1 MEETIQLAPIVVDY
15 LTETGRL
22 ATVSVELATTTLL
35 VMDVP
40 ILLLRT
46 TIRQRPL
53 TMGLAYMQCVTSPQT
68 TKRFTTE
75 LMQLE
80 LLLSCAQM
88 GVAVVLVT

>member
-1 MEETIQLAPIVVDY
+1 M
-15 LTETGRL
+15 TEFV
-22 ATVSVELATTTLL
+22 ALATTTLL
-35 VMDVP
+35 VLDVP

-68 TKRFTTE
+68 IKRFMME

-80 LLLSCAQM
+80 LLLSSAQM
-88 GVAVVLVT
+88 AVAVVLVI